1 MTLEDWDAVR
11 ECGGSGCCGRKQI
24 VIDFLYLDLSVCER
38 CQGTDSSLEDA
49 VSEVSAVL
57 TAAGYEIIVNKI
69 KVTSEELAIQHRFL
83 SSPTIRV
90 NGADIMDEV
99 SETRCCECGELCGDD
114 VDCRVWHYGGEEFA
128 APPKGLIVD
137 AILKAVYSKNEK
149 SEREDYALPE
159 NLKVFF
165 DGLQAKEEGS

>member
-1 MTLEDWDAVR
+1 MAD
-11 ECGGSGCCGRKQI
+11 ECCVGGCGCCERKQI

-38 CQGTDSSLEDA
+38 CQGTDLSLDEA

-69 KVTSEELAIQHRFL
+69 NITSEQLAIQHQFE

-99 SETRCCECGELCGDD
+99 SETHCCECGELCGDD
-114 VDCRVWHYGGEEFA
+114 VDCRVWQYGGEEIA
-128 APPKGLIVD
+128 VPPKAMIVD
-137 AILKAVYSKNEK
+137 AILKAVYGGGARKLA
-149 SEREDYALPE
+149 REYTLPE
-159 NLKVFF
+159 NLKAFF
-165 DGLQAKEEGS
+165 DGLQAKEEKS